1 MPYLSG
7 VDASR
12 KNIRAK
18 GLPYS
23 ARFFF
28 NGLQVLC
35 CAEVSSQHV
44 QWHMLNACTLGPD
57 QLSPSTRQ
65 RLKECGGHLLCSLP
79 VVSTQ
84 FGVLI
89 RLT

>member
-35 CAEVSSQHV
+35 FAMASPQH
-44 QWHMLNACTLGPD
+44 M
-57 QLSPSTRQ
+57 Q
-65 RLKECGGHLLCSLP
+65 RA
-79 VVSTQ
+79 
-84 FGVLI
+84 
-89 RLT
+89 

>member
-35 CAEVSSQHV
+35 CAK
-44 QWHMLNACTLGPD
+44 AT
-57 QLSPSTRQ
+57 
-65 RLKECGGHLLCSLP
+65 CSDVPLWP
-79 VVSTQ
+79 VTS
-84 FGVLI
+84 
-89 RLT
+89 

>member
-28 NGLQVLC
+28 NGLQVPC
-35 CAEVSSQHV
+35 CAEVLSERMRRRLRRACPIGPSPAEPPSQRHGHECAV
-44 QWHMLNACTLGPD
+44 ATC
-57 QLSPSTRQ
+57 SPISPWSTSNVM
-65 RLKECGGHLLCSLP
+65 C
-79 VVSTQ
+79 
-84 FGVLI
+84 
-89 RLT
+89 